1 MLFEALPGISV
12 VNFSVSC
19 RMGTDLE
26 GNRLRHPREKASVFW
41 RSGVFRISPHPAR
54 DRKVDHRDARQ
65 GFK

>member
-41 RSGVFRISPHPAR
+41 RSGVFRISRVQNKGSECPS
-54 DRKVDHRDARQ
+54 VVL
-65 GFK
+65 